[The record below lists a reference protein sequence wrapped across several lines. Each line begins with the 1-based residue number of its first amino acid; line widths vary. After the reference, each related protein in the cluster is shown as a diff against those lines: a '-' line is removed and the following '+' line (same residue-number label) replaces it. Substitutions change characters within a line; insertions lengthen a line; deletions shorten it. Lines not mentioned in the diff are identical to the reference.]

1 MSFALLLLPDFT
13 LILLGLLLYR
23 FTGWDDAFWTGLEKL
38 VYFVLFPCLLFYST
52 ARAPLDFHST
62 GKMLQ
67 VALLTVAT
75 GIALGWLAKPLFK
88 PGPMLFESGV
98 QTAFRFNS
106 FIALAVAS
114 RLAGEQGTAL
124 MALIIGFCVP
134 LANFGAVHA
143 LVHRSGGLVRELL
156 KNPLLIATL
165 SGISCNLLGIVL
177 PEFVGATLSRIG
189 AASIAIGLM
198 TVGAGLRLHA
208 VYDGKAMAAYFV
220 AVKLFALPMVAWLL
234 GSAFG
239 LPPLQLQ
246 IIVMFSALP
255 TASSAYVLAA
265 RMGGNGPYVAFLISA
280 GTLVSVLTLPLWLS
294 ALQQGPLHMFAH

>member
-1 MSFALLLLPDFT
+1 MSLALLLLPDFS
-13 LILLGLLLYR
+13 LILLGLLLFR
-23 FTGWDDAFWTGLEKL
+23 FTNWDSLFWTGLEKL

-52 ARAPLDFHST
+52 ARAPLDFHAT

-67 VALLTVAT
+67 VALLTCIAGV
-75 GIALGWLAKPLFK
+75 ALGWLAKPLFK

-124 MALIIGFCVP
+124 TALIIGFSVP
-134 LANFGAVHA
+134 LANFAAVHA

-165 SGISCNLLGIVL
+165 AGISCNLAGIVL
-177 PEFVGATLSRIG
+177 PEFVAATLSRIG
-189 AASIAIGLM
+189 TASIAIGLM
-198 TVGAGLRLHA
+198 TVGAGLRLTA
-208 VYDGKAMAAYFV
+208 VHDGKAMAAYFI
-220 AVKLFALPMVAWLL
+220 AIKLIALPIVAWLL
-234 GSAFG
+234 GSAVG
-239 LPPLQLQ
+239 LAPLQLK

-280 GTLVSVLTLPLWLS
+280 GTLASVLTLPLWLS
-294 ALQQGPLHMFAH
+294 ALQQGPFHMFTH